1 MQIAVWRVVLK
12 RTELLL
18 VSTAIGSRKYRIPS
32 DLRSQAGYRLVS
44 TMVGDHMGIL
54 GVVVFVLVEVDKVGR
69 AWGLLDL
76 QKSRVKVSR

>member
-1 MQIAVWRVVLK
+1 M
-12 RTELLL
+12 ELELDNSGSKDIL

-54 GVVVFVLVEVDKVGR
+54 GVVVFCLLSRSRTARMKEHVEKS
-69 AWGLLDL
+69 GLH
-76 QKSRVKVSR
+76 